1 MYEFVKRSTPQRR
14 HEASVIVEQP
24 LGRRTLLKA
33 SLAVGGG
40 LLVGFHLVS
49 TARAS
54 EVMTRATPMPPPDFT
69 GDFEPNAFIRVD
81 PKGAITFIM
90 RNTEVGQ
97 GIYTAASMLMAEELE
112 VGLDQITVEAAPPN
126 LKLYTDPL
134 LQEQATG
141 GSASIRGS
149 WKSLREAGAAARM
162 MLVAAAAQ
170 RWSVDASTCSASR
183 AVVRH
188 DPSGRTLGYGDLAN
202 DAAKQTVPTHVDL
215 KPQSQFTLI
224 GTSPRRLDT
233 PAKVNGT
240 SVFGIDIKLPGMK
253 IGTVAASPV
262 KGGRLVRI
270 NESAARAVPGVCDVV
285 RLDDVLAVTGD
296 HMWAAMKGLQAA
308 APVWDDGP
316 NAHVDSAS
324 MIADLDRD
332 SRQEGFV
339 AARVGD
345 ADAAIKSAA
354 TQHEALYQLPFLAHA
369 PMEPINTT
377 IHVRPD
383 GADVWVG
390 TQVPVRA
397 QMTVAKETGLPE
409 ASVNVYNQFMGGAFG
424 RRLDI
429 DSVTQAARIAKHL
442 SYPVKLIWTREEDI
456 RHDLYRPYY
465 YDRIS
470 AGLDNQGN
478 VVGWTH
484 RVTGSSVLARWAPAG
499 MQDGGKLDP
508 DTVEGSADT
517 PYEFPAMKVAWV
529 QSEPTALTTLW
540 WRGVGPTH
548 NIFVIESFMDELAAA
563 ACQDPIAFRRKLLT
577 KSPRALGVLDLV
589 SRKSG
594 WGGKLGA
601 GRGRGVALQYAFQT
615 YMATVLEVAVDSS
628 GEVQLIKADVAV
640 DCGPVVNPDTLA
652 AQVQGGLIFG
662 LSMALY
668 NEITMTRGRVDQ
680 SNFHDYR
687 VMRIDEAPLIDVH
700 IVHNPDGEIGGIGET
715 GTVAAAPVLANAIF
729 AATGRRL
736 RRIPFGTG
744 QLAPS

>member
-1 MYEFVKRSTPQRR
+1 MYEFAKPSAQRPR
-14 HEASVIVEQP
+14 RETLMMADQP
-24 LGRRTLLKA
+24 LGRRALLKA
-33 SLAVGGG
+33 SFAAGGG
-40 LLVGFHLVS
+40 LLVGLHLVS
-49 TARAS
+49 TASAA
-54 EVMTRATPMPPPDFT
+54 ELLTRATPMPPPDFA

-81 PKGAITFIM
+81 PKGAVTFIM

-97 GIYTAASMLMAEELE
+97 GIYTAASMLIAEELE
-112 VGLDQITVEAAPPN
+112 VGLDQIAVEAAPPN

-134 LQEQATG
+134 LEEQATG

-149 WKSLREAGAAARM
+149 WKPLREAGAAARM
-162 MLVAAAAQ
+162 MLIAAAAE
-170 RWSVDASTCSASR
+170 RWGVDASTCSASR

-188 DPSGRTLGYGDLAN
+188 DPSGRTLGYGDLAD
-202 DAAKQTVPTHVDL
+202 DAAKQPVPNHVEL
-215 KPQSQFTLI
+215 KPQSQFSLI
-224 GTSPRRLDT
+224 GTSQRRLDT

-240 SVFGIDIKLPGMK
+240 SIFGIDIKVPGMK
-253 IGTVAASPV
+253 IATVAASPV

-270 NESAARAVPGVCDVV
+270 DENAARAVPGVCDIV
-285 RLDDVLAVTGD
+285 RLDDLVAVTGD
-296 HMWAAMKGLQAA
+296 HMWAAMQGLQAA

-316 NAHVDSAS
+316 NAHVNTAT

-339 AARVGD
+339 AKRVGD

-397 QMTVAKETGLPE
+397 QMTVAKETGVPQ

-470 AGLDNQGN
+470 AGLDSSGN
-478 VVGWTH
+478 VAGWAH
-484 RVTGSSVLARWAPAG
+484 RVTGSSVLARWAPPG

-529 QSEPTALTTLW
+529 QSEPAALTTLW

-548 NIFVIESFMDELAAA
+548 NIFVVESFMDELATAA
-563 ACQDPIAFRRKLLT
+563 GQDPIAFRRKLLA
-577 KSPRALGVLDLV
+577 KNPRALGVLDLV
-589 SRKSG
+589 SRRSG
-594 WGGKLGA
+594 WGDKLPA

-615 YMATVLEVAVDSS
+615 YMATVLEVAVGSD

-668 NEITMTRGRVDQ
+668 NEITMTRGRIDQ

-687 VMRIDEAPLIDVH
+687 VMRIDEAPSIDVH
-700 IVHNPDGEIGGIGET
+700 IVHNPDSQIGGIGET
-715 GTVAAAPVLANAIF
+715 GTVAAAPALANAIF

>member
-1 MYEFVKRSTPQRR
+1 MQQQKSESRIMGN
-14 HEASVIVEQP
+14 EG
-24 LGRRTLLKA
+24 LGRRAFLKVGI
-33 SLAVGGG
+33 AVGGG
-40 LLVGFHLVS
+40 LLVGMRLVS
-49 TARAS
+49 TARADS
-54 EVMTRATPMPPPDFT
+54 LLTRATPLSPPDFS

-81 PKGAITFIM
+81 PKGAVTFIM

-97 GIYTAASMLMAEELE
+97 GIYTAASMLIAEELE
-112 VGLDQITVEAAPPN
+112 VGLDQIAVEAAPPN

-134 LQEQATG
+134 LEEQATG

-149 WKSLREAGAAARM
+149 WKPLREAGATARV
-162 MLVAAAAQ
+162 MLIAAAAK
-170 RWSVDASTCSASR
+170 RWNVDPSSCSASR

-188 DPSGRTLGYGDLAN
+188 DASGRTFGYGDLAD
-202 DAAKQTVPTHVDL
+202 DAAKQPVPTHVEL

-240 SVFGIDIKLPGMK
+240 SVFGIDIKVPGMK

-262 KGGRLVRI
+262 KGGRLVSI
-270 NESAARAVPGVCDVV
+270 NEAAARAVPGVCDIV
-285 RLDDVLAVTGD
+285 RLDDVVAVTGD
-296 HMWAAMKGLQAA
+296 HMWAAMQGLQAA

-316 NAHVDSAS
+316 NAHVDTAS
-324 MIADLDRD
+324 MIAQLDRD
-332 SRQEGFV
+332 SQQEGFV
-339 AARVGD
+339 AKRVAD
-345 ADAAIKSAA
+345 ADAAIKGAA
-354 TQHEALYQLPFLAHA
+354 SQHEALYQLPFLAHA

-397 QMTVAKETGLPE
+397 QMTVAKETGLPPE
-409 ASVNVYNQFMGGAFG
+409 SVNVYNQFMGGAFG

-456 RHDLYRPYY
+456 QHDLFRPYY

-470 AGLDNQGN
+470 AGLDSAGN

-484 RVTGSSVLARWAPAG
+484 RVTGSSVLARWAPPG

-508 DTVEGSADT
+508 DTVEGSADA
-517 PYEFPAMKVAWV
+517 PYEFPALKVAWV
-529 QSEPTALTTLW
+529 QSEPDALTTLW

-548 NIFVIESFMDELAAA
+548 NVFVIESFMDELAAA
-563 ACQDPIAFRRKLLT
+563 SGQDPIAFRRKLLA
-577 KSPRALGVLDLV
+577 KNQRALGVLDLV
-589 SRKSG
+589 SSKSG
-594 WGGKLGA
+594 WGEKLEA
-601 GRGRGVALQYAFQT
+601 GRGRGVALQNAFQT
-615 YMATVLEVAVDSS
+615 YMATVLEVAVS
-628 GEVQLIKADVAV
+628 GDGEIELIKADVAV

-668 NEITMTRGRVDQ
+668 NEITMTKGRIDQ

-687 VMRIDEAPLIDVH
+687 VMRIDEAPLINVH
-700 IVHNPDGEIGGIGET
+700 ILHNPDVEIGGIGET
-715 GTVAAAPVLANAIF
+715 GTVAAAPALANAIF

-744 QLAPS
+744 QLASS